1 MKDSVQ
7 KVRGLINYIKDSS
20 TAKDAFKK
28 IMEIAGVEPLAI
40 IQGTSNRYFKDC
52 KAEILIIFLQLVLK
66 IYRGA

>member
-28 IMEIAGVEPLAI
+28 IMENAGVEPLAI
-40 IQGTSNRYFKDC
+40 IQGTSNWYFKDC
-52 KAEILIIFLQLVLK
+52 KYEIFIIFLQMVL
-66 IYRGA
+66 

>member
-1 MKDSVQ
+1 MKDSVH

-28 IMEIAGVEPLAI
+28 IMENDGVEPLAI

-52 KAEILIIFLQLVLK
+52 KYEIFIIFLQMVL
-66 IYRGA
+66 